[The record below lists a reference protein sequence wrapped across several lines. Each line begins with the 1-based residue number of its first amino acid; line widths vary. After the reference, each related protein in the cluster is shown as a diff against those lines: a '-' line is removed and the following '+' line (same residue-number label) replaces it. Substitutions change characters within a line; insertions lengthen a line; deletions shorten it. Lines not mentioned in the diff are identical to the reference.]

1 MVGGLK
7 WFSREDTLQ
16 LNFSKRKRGRKSE
29 KFLGI
34 PIRLTKRDCLSKVAE
49 FFDPLG
55 RITPTTSSMKLDI
68 HELHLLNLDWD
79 DVIPDS
85 LREIW
90 VSHLQ
95 MMKRIAS
102 GRFQKVVIPEDAV
115 DTCETI
121 DVGDASD
128 SDSAGEEINGERAVQ
143 QTFVY
148 PAVGKPS
155 VTDSQLCQQSSD

>member
-1 MVGGLK
+1 M
-7 WFSREDTLQ
+7 
-16 LNFSKRKRGRKSE
+16 
-29 KFLGI
+29 
-34 PIRLTKRDCLSKVAE
+34 SKVAE

-95 MMKRIAS
+95 MKRIAS
-102 GRFQKVVIPEDAV
+102 GRFKRAVIPEDAV

-128 SDSAGEEINGERAVQ
+128 SDSAGEEIQWGESCATDVLSSNGKVKCNR
-143 QTFVY
+143 
-148 PAVGKPS
+148 
-155 VTDSQLCQQSSD
+155 